1 MRLEL
6 WKLLQIKLD
15 RKGSPLHLL
24 LGMVNQS
31 ITHTHTHTHT
41 HARARARTQFKSDL
55 EILSGEVMEISN

>member
-15 RKGSPLHLL
+15 RKDSPLHLL

-31 ITHTHTHTHT
+31 ITHTHTHT
-41 HARARARTQFKSDL
+41 RARARTHTQFKNDL